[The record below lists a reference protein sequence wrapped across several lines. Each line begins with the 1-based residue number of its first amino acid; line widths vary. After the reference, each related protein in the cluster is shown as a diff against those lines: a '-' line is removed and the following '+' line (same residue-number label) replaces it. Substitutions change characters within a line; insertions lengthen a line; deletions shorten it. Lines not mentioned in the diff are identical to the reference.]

1 MRAIKLFQAL
11 LLAVATGGYAQRGG
25 TEVGDANTQYFHLL
39 ANGRHRKNR
48 IFKLQDGNN
57 VIEGD
62 ENLMRHITSYYKDL
76 FGPPETSHI
85 TLDDSIRGDISQ
97 VSRMTKVLMIN
108 GVPGWTFTASSVL
121 TSIAL
126 FMLSF
131 FELINEEGILKIGAR
146 AKDFSVNSIV
156 IMPVSF
162 GGLNIT
168 NP

>member
-1 MRAIKLFQAL
+1 QVESYLNTIGGNPNGRGIFFVNFHLINKGDNFKWAL
-11 LLAVATGGYAQRGG
+11 VCTGGYAQGGG

-39 ANGRHRKNR
+39 ANGRHRKTR

-76 FGPPETSHI
+76 FGPPETSACFQFI
-85 TLDDSIRGDISQ
+85 
-97 VSRMTKVLMIN
+97 RMTK
-108 GVPGWTFTASSVL
+108 FTASSVL

-131 FELINEEGILKIGAR
+131 FETSLGSS
-146 AKDFSVNSIV
+146 SVADV
-156 IMPVSF
+156 F
-162 GGLNIT
+162 
-168 NP
+168 